1 MSLGRRWSCVTVV
14 IVTSWLAAG
23 CGDDPPN
30 KEIQQAQQAI
40 DIAHSSDADRYAT
53 DEFTAAQD
61 ALRRSQAAVVARDY
75 RQALND
81 ALDARD
87 RAQTATKD
95 AIDKKAEMKTDVDR
109 ALHDA
114 ALALVD
120 ARAKLRTAETSRR
133 PTRVL
138 VPLRRAVAD
147 AETLVQEART
157 AFDQGDY
164 LNAGDL
170 LTKTR
175 TRLDESVRNFEAAS
189 GGSAQIQRGNTR
201 NHSPSPST
209 SAHPV
214 K

>member
-40 DIAHSSDADRYAT
+40 DIAHSLDADRYAAS
-53 DEFTAAQD
+53 EFTAAQD
-61 ALRRSQAAVVARDY
+61 ALKRAQTAVVERDY

-81 ALDARD
+81 AIDARD
-87 RAQTATKD
+87 RAQTASKD
-95 AIDKKAEMKTDVDR
+95 AVDKKAAMKTDVDR
-109 ALHDA
+109 SLHDA

-120 ARAKLRTAETSRR
+120 ARAKLRAAEVARR
-133 PTRVL
+133 PARIV

-147 AETLVQEART
+147 AETRVQEART
-157 AFDQGDY
+157 AFDRGDY
-164 LNAGDL
+164 LNAGEV

-175 TRLDESVRNFEAAS
+175 TRLDESVRNFDAV
-189 GGSAQIQRGNTR
+189 G
-201 NHSPSPST
+201 
-209 SAHPV
+209 
-214 K
+214 KK